1 LEVTAKQ
8 ARAIKGAIM
17 STITIN
23 LTLKQAENL
32 CIMMSKSDPFGIWT
46 GDILRQIDETA
57 KKHIHEMM
65 AEKEK
70 AQ

>member
-1 LEVTAKQ
+1 ME
-8 ARAIKGAIM
+8 
-17 STITIN
+17 TITIT

-32 CIMMSKSDPFGIWT
+32 CIMMCKSDPFGIWT
-46 GDILRQIDETA
+46 GEPLKQIDA
-57 KKHIHEMM
+57 KAKQLIHDKI

>member
-1 LEVTAKQ
+1 MA
-8 ARAIKGAIM
+8 
-17 STITIN
+17 TITIN

-32 CIMMSKSDPFGIWT
+32 CIMMAKSDPFGIWT
-46 GDILRQIDETA
+46 GDILQQVNETA

-70 AQ
+70 ADGK

>member
-1 LEVTAKQ
+1 
-8 ARAIKGAIM
+8 M
-17 STITIN
+17 STISIN
-23 LTLKQAENL
+23 LSLKQAENL
-32 CIMMSKSDPFGIWT
+32 CIMMAKSDPFGIWT
-46 GDILRQIDETA
+46 GDILRQIEETA